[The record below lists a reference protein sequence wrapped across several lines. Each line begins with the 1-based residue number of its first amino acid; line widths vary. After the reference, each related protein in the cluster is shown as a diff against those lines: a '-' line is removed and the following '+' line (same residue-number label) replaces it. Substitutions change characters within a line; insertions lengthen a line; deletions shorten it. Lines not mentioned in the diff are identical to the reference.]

1 MKKKEG
7 IVNLEIELQSLQ
19 CFVFVFESLVSE
31 REERE
36 RREER
41 EGERKVGTV

>member
-31 REERE
+31 RE
-36 RREER
+36 R
-41 EGERKVGTV
+41 EGLGVGEK